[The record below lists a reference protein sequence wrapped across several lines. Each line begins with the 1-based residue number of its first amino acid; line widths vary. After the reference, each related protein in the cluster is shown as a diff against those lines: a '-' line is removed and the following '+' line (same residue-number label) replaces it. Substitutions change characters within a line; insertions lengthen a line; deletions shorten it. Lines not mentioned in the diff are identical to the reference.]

1 MKLSHKT
8 KIGALLCGDI
18 VALYLSLC
26 IAIAIRY
33 QGAWRMAFWE
43 YHFIPFT
50 AIFPLW
56 IAIFYIAGLY
66 DLPHLRNNIDFIKK
80 LSLTLFIN
88 ALLAITIFYLIPYFG
103 IAPKTNLFLFILV
116 FGLCEIWWRRTWNIR
131 ASFRDGLNRVLLL
144 DDSPQAN
151 EVVRELAKSPQ
162 IGYGVN
168 VWLKQGF
175 EHMPPDHFRALVRD
189 HDINLIIV
197 PRHAKNS
204 YEVGKVF
211 YDLLVLGVE
220 VVDLPSFYESIFRKV
235 SLSDIHEWWFLENH
249 IGQKKFY
256 DDLKKGIEFACALVL
271 FLILSPLLLVIA
283 MLIKL
288 TSRGPAVLGQA
299 RVGKGGVPFTL
310 YKFRSMKALAAD
322 GSAETNG
329 AVWSGANDN
338 RVTPFGRLLRHSHLD
353 ELPQLVNIL
362 KGELSF
368 VGPRPERPEIVK
380 QLVPKIP
387 FYEIRLLVKPGV
399 TGWAQINYRKDQTD
413 EDVREKLQHDIYYLK
428 NRSIILDAA
437 IVLKTLKAF
446 FVNYR

>member
-1 MKLSHKT
+1 MKLSRKT
-8 KIGALLCGDI
+8 KIWVLLCGDI
-18 VALYLSLC
+18 LALYLSLC
-26 IAIAIRY
+26 VAIAIRY
-33 QGAWRMAFWE
+33 QSAWRMAFWE
-43 YHFIPFT
+43 YHLVPFT
-50 AIFPLW
+50 VIFPLW

-80 LSLTLFIN
+80 LSLTLFVN
-88 ALLAITIFYLIPYFG
+88 ALLTITIFYFVPYFG
-103 IAPKTNLFLFILV
+103 IAPKTNLFLFILA

-144 DDSPQAN
+144 DDSPQAK
-151 EVVRELAKSPQ
+151 EVVDELAKNPQ
-162 IGYGVN
+162 IGYGIN

-175 EHMPPDHFRALVRD
+175 ENAQPDHLRTLVRD
-189 HDINLIIV
+189 HEINLIIV
-197 PRHAKNS
+197 PHHTKNS
-204 YEVGKVF
+204 HEAGRVF
-211 YDLLVLGVE
+211 YDLLALGVE
-220 VVDLPSFYESIFRKV
+220 VIDLPSFYESIFRKV
-235 SLSDIHEWWFLENH
+235 PLSDIHEWWFLENR

-256 DDLKKGIEFACALVL
+256 DDLKKGIEFVCALALLVL
-271 FLILSPLLLVIA
+271 LSPFLLVIA
-283 MLIKL
+283 LLVKL
-288 TSRGPAVLGQA
+288 TSPGPAVLGQT
-299 RVGKGGVPFTL
+299 RIGKGGTPFTL

-329 AVWSGANDN
+329 AVWSGTNDS
-338 RVTPFGRLLRHSHLD
+338 RVTPLGRLLRYSHLD

-368 VGPRPERPEIVK
+368 IGPRPERPEIVK
-380 QLVPKIP
+380 QLIPKIP

-428 NRSIILDAA
+428 NRSMILDVA

-446 FVNYR
+446 FVNHQ